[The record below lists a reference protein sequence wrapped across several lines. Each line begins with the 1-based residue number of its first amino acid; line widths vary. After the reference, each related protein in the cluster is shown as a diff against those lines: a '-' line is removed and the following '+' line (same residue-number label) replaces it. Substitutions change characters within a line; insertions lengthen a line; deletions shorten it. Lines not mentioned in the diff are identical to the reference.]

1 MKILLVEDYQ
11 HTRKTIAYGLKSRL
25 GEDITVW
32 ESDNGLAAL
41 NFVKAGNKPDIVLMD
56 ISMPVMNG
64 IDSAKEMKKVFD
76 DIKIVMLTSFSEKK
90 LVISSFNAGANA
102 YCLKN
107 IKIDELVNVISSV
120 LNGALWIDAAIAE
133 FILEILHT
141 PLQDTQQS
149 QETEVSDFD
158 LTARE
163 KEILKLVA
171 LGKTNKDIADEL
183 VLSIHTVKNHLKNI
197 LQKLCVQDRTQAAI
211 LAIKENIVSF

>member
-25 GEDITVW
+25 EGVEIF

-41 NFVKAGNKPDIVLMD
+41 NFIKDGNKADVVLMD

-64 IDSAKEMKKVFD
+64 IDASKKIKEINP
-76 DIKIVMLTSFSEKK
+76 DIKIIMLTSFNEKEH
-90 LVISSFNAGANA
+90 VFSSFNSGANA

-107 IKIDELVNVISSV
+107 IKLDELVNVINSV
-120 LNGALWIDAAIAE
+120 MNGALWIDPSIAQY
-133 FILEILHT
+133 ILQIFKSESIV
-141 PLQDTQQS
+141 DTTKENIIQ
-149 QETEVSDFD
+149 DFD

-163 KEILKLVA
+163 KDILKLVA
-171 LGKTNKDIADEL
+171 LGKSNKDIAEDL

-197 LQKLCVQDRTQAAI
+197 LHKMSVEDRTQAAI
-211 LAIKENIVSF
+211 LAIKENLV